1 LFGVSGRGDRK
12 GDGTID
18 AEIQEG
24 GMLETKDK
32 IDLTLRVGLLAS
44 VIMQAYNPSDVLIIK
59 VALRSAKN
67 MMADI
72 EARVAEIE
80 RGTKK

>member
-1 LFGVSGRGDRK
+1 M
-12 GDGTID
+12 I
-18 AEIQEG
+18 
-24 GMLETKDK
+24 ETKDK

-59 VALRSAKN
+59 VAMRSAKN

-72 EARVAEIE
+72 EARVDEIE
-80 RGTKK
+80 RGPKK